1 MFLQKRCNIEMQL
14 TGSQVWYQFSLLMY
28 IMQNNILLQ
37 TLLAGTPTVVIE
49 GMTGF
54 AKQLT

>member
-1 MFLQKRCNIEMQL
+1 
-14 TGSQVWYQFSLLMY
+14 
-28 IMQNNILLQ
+28 MQNNILLQ
-37 TLLAGTPTVVIE
+37 TLLAEAPSMVIE

>member
-1 MFLQKRCNIEMQL
+1 MQF

-37 TLLAGTPTVVIE
+37 TLLAGAPSVVIE